1 MEVEPILRSTDT
13 EAVKRRLA
21 FQKSFSQEVTG
32 SSIEMLYLCA
42 ASCFVPSLL
51 LSHHKMQRAKT
62 DIDSRIVVTF

>member
-32 SSIEMLYLCA
+32 SSIKMLYLYA
-42 ASCFVPSLL
+42 LRRVFPPVSLWFIIKCKEL
-51 LSHHKMQRAKT
+51 RPT
-62 DIDSRIVVTF
+62 